1 MDRRTVIRRGLLGGA
16 ALAIGA
22 LIGCDEED
30 RTAEAPGAESE
41 TDKMATYSAEWGYA
55 GPIGPEHWASLSEAY
70 AACRGEQQ
78 SPVDITGYEPGEL
91 GPLLFSYDGEATA
104 ARNDGKAVHVD
115 FEAGNTLVSDD
126 RTYELASLHMH
137 APSEH
142 RVEGV
147 EFAAELHLVHRDTD
161 GALAVVGLLFEP
173 GGASPIVRAIL
184 DAAPATGE
192 TVAGGVALNAS
203 ACVPD
208 GSAYYAYAG
217 SLTTPPCHEGV
228 AWHVMREPRTISQ
241 EQVDALLA
249 LGGGPTN
256 RPVQPL
262 GSRQI
267 VLGGA

>member
-1 MDRRTVIRRGLLGGA
+1 MA
-16 ALAIGA
+16 
-22 LIGCDEED
+22 
-30 RTAEAPGAESE
+30 AEAV
-41 TDKMATYSAEWGYA
+41 EWGYA
-55 GPIGPEHWASLSEAY
+55 GPIGPERWATLSEAY

-115 FEAGNTLVSDD
+115 FEAGTTLVSND

-142 RVEGV
+142 RIEGAV
-147 EFAAELHLVHRDTD
+147 LAAELHLVHADAD
-161 GALAVVGLLFEP
+161 GALAVVGLLFEL
-173 GGASPIVRAIL
+173 GEASTVVQAIL
-184 DAAPATGE
+184 DAAPAVGE
-192 TVAGGVALNAS
+192 TVNGGIELNA
-203 ACVPD
+203 AALVPD
-208 GSAYYAYAG
+208 GTAYYSYDG

-262 GSRQI
+262 GSRRI

>member
-1 MDRRTVIRRGLLGGA
+1 MDRRTLLRRGLLGGA

-22 LIGCDEED
+22 LIGCDEEE
-30 RTAEAPGAESE
+30 RTADAPGAESE
-41 TDKMATYSAEWGYA
+41 TDKMATDSAEWGYA
-55 GPIGPEHWASLSEAY
+55 WPIGPEHWASLSEAY

-78 SPVDITGYEPGEL
+78 SPVDITGYEEG
-91 GPLLFSYDGEATA
+91 GRAPLSFSYDGDASA
-104 ARNDGKAVHVD
+104 VRNNDKAVHVD
-115 FEAGNTLVSDD
+115 YPSGNTLVSND

-147 EFAAELHLVHRDTD
+147 EFAAELHLVHADAD
-161 GALAVVGLLFEP
+161 GALAVVGLLFEL
-173 GGASPIVRAIL
+173 GEASTVVQAIL
-184 DAAPATGE
+184 AAAPAEGE
-192 TVAGGVALNAS
+192 TVSGGVALNAS

-208 GSAYYAYAG
+208 GSAYFAYEG

-228 AWHVMREPRTISQ
+228 AWHVMRDPLTISQ
-241 EQVDALLA
+241 EQVEALLA

-262 GSRQI
+262 GSRRI